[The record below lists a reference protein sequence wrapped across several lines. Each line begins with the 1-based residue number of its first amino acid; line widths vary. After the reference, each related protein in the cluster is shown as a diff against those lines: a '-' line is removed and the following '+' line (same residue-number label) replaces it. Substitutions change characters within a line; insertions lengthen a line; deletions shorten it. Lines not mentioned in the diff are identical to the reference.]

1 MAKQVKVFT
10 EQAWQP
16 ELESKKRE
24 HSTELFDVHMRH
36 AYALTHHI
44 YTHTVIVKKT
54 NVGRNKTENN

>member
-24 HSTELFDVHMRH
+24 HSTELSDVHK
-36 AYALTHHI
+36 HHGICTYTSQI
-44 YTHTVIVKKT
+44 YTHS
-54 NVGRNKTENN
+54 NS